1 MSYFECLKYKHKCD
15 ENWISMTYTFATW
28 HSVQVLEQWSNGRI
42 VDLLET
48 VQQLSIETN
57 FI

>member
-1 MSYFECLKYKHKCD
+1 
-15 ENWISMTYTFATW
+15 MTYTFATW